1 MGLDAPE
8 MENKKMNRNYFISK
22 IILIVVILIA
32 AGCAKSP
39 DVADSGDPADKPRL
53 RAEPSGPE
61 PEQALEG
68 YTFNGFSQGT
78 ERRWEI
84 KGRSAEIFT
93 EFIKMFKVR
102 AQAFAEDGSLSFT
115 ALSREGKMYMGTNN
129 VRMEKDVV
137 ITTPDGARL
146 TTDYLDWDSQAET
159 AVTDAYVVVERSNL
173 VVEGDGIIGKT
184 GLREVQVK
192 KNVKVTVYDQ
202 SLVPKAVKTGD
213 EEQDKD
219 IQKKEEQR
227 PTIITCDG
235 RLDIYHEK
243 NMAKFYD
250 NVFLDD
256 VGGKV
261 YCDQMDIFIDP
272 KTQAVTK
279 AIAIGNV
286 MIIKGSNISY
296 CQRAVYDLKTKVT
309 SLLPAAEPGSVPEP
323 GSQVKLII
331 YPDEGGKIAPFG
343 D

>member
-1 MGLDAPE
+1 MT
-8 MENKKMNRNYFISK
+8 ENYLKNKAGF
-22 IILIVVILIA
+22 ILILLVII
-32 AGCAKSP
+32 GCAKSP
-39 DVADSGDPADKPRL
+39 DVADSGDPADKQRL

-93 EFIKMFKVR
+93 DFIQMFKVK
-102 AQAFAEDGSLSFT
+102 AQAFAEDGSVSFT
-115 ALSREGKMYMGTNN
+115 AVAREGKMYMGTNN

-146 TTDYLDWDSQAET
+146 TTDYLDWDSQTET
-159 AVTDAYVVVERSNL
+159 AVTDAFVVVEKDNL

-184 GLREVQVK
+184 DLQEVQVK

-219 IQKKEEQR
+219 IQQKEEQR

-243 NMAKFYD
+243 NIAKFYD

-261 YCDQMDIFIDP
+261 YCDQMDIFIDSN
-272 KTQAVTK
+272 TQAVTK

-309 SLLPAAEPGSVPEP
+309 SLLPAADPESVSES